1 MTMTAEN
8 FCLAVMV
15 IVDGHGFNTQS
26 MRKILLSILCLG
38 ALGCLSVRAQ
48 SLLEGSQINGSF
60 QIDGQ
65 YYMPDATIGITPESI
80 NGKKV
85 GLNGFGKV
93 QYNLGNFSAGI
104 RFEAFMPQMNGFR
117 DELNGVGL
125 ANFFA
130 NYDNGTI
137 GFTVGDI
144 YDQFGSG
151 LVFRTYE
158 EWSLGMDNSLRGA
171 RVVFRPTQ
179 GLTFKG
185 VYGRQRY
192 YWATYLERDFEA
204 DDYRGIIR
212 GVDAEWDLNQSIP
225 SMNESEFRMT
235 LGGSFVSK
243 KQYDQSLFYF
253 IPENVGAAA
262 GRINLSYGRF
272 AFSTEYAYKINDPSA
287 INNFI
292 YKEGQAL
299 LSSLSYS
306 QKGLGI
312 VLQLKRVDNMS
323 FKSMYTAKQ
332 NDLDINFIPPINYTH
347 THSLPSMYTYST
359 QPNGEMAA
367 QFQVNYTIPK
377 GTALGGKY
385 GTKLT
390 LNVSQV
396 NDIVRDSILDNGELV
411 LNKRGTMGYTSKFFA
426 VSDSVFFRDINF
438 EIDKKISKDWHIT
451 AQYINL
457 LYDIA
462 TIEGHVGSPKVKAHI
477 AFMDVTYKID
487 KKQSV
492 RLELQGLWENK
503 VHQGYVYDESEKKDF
518 QKRGNWLAGLIEYSI
533 TPHWSFSIGDKWN
546 YGNPVPEYRDHYF
559 SGNVTYIRDAT
570 RIMLSGGRQ
579 SEGVV
584 CVGGVCRTVPASS
597 GVSLTVSTSF

>member
-1 MTMTAEN
+1 MHAQTFLEN
-8 FCLAVMV
+8 
-15 IVDGHGFNTQS
+15 
-26 MRKILLSILCLG
+26 
-38 ALGCLSVRAQ
+38 
-48 SLLEGSQINGSF
+48 SQISGSF
-60 QIDGQ
+60 QTDAQ
-65 YYMPDATIGITPESI
+65 YYMLDKGIDITDL
-80 NGKKV
+80 NGKKF
-85 GLNGFGKV
+85 GINGFGKV
-93 QYNLGNFSAGI
+93 NYTNGNFSAGM
-104 RFEAFMPQMNGFR
+104 RFEAFLPEMNGFR
-117 DELNGVGL
+117 NELNGVGL
-125 ANFFA
+125 ANFYA
-130 NYDNGTI
+130 TYDNGFI
-137 GFTVGDI
+137 GATVGDI

-171 RVVFRPTQ
+171 RLVLRPTQ
-179 GLTFKG
+179 GITMKA

-192 YWATYLERDFEA
+192 YWAPYLERDFA
-204 DDYRGIIR
+204 VDDYRGIVR
-212 GVDAEWDLNQSIP
+212 GVDAEWDLNQSI
-225 SMNESEFRMT
+225 SAMNNSEFKMI

-243 KQYDQSLFYF
+243 KQYDQSLFYY

-272 AFSTEYAYKINDPSA
+272 AFTTEYAYKINDPSA

-306 QKGLGI
+306 QKGLGV
-312 VLQLKRVDNMS
+312 VLQVKRTDNMS
-323 FKSMYTAKQ
+323 FKSMYTGKQ

-385 GTKLT
+385 GTKLSF
-390 LNVSQV
+390 NMSQV
-396 NDIVRDSILDNGELV
+396 NDIVRDSVLDHGQMV
-411 LNKRGTMGYTSKFFA
+411 LNKKGSLGYASRFFA
-426 VSDSVFFRDINF
+426 VSDHRFFRDINF
-438 EIDKKISKDWHIT
+438 EIDKKINKDWHVT

-457 LYDIA
+457 YYDIE
-462 TIEGHVGSPKVKAHI
+462 TIEGHAGAPAVRANIG
-477 AFMDVTYKID
+477 FLDVTYKIN
-487 KKQSV
+487 KKQSL
-492 RLELQGLWENK
+492 RLEMQGLWEAE
-503 VHQGYVYDESEKKDF
+503 VHKGYEYDESDKKDY
-518 QKRGNWLAGLIEYSI
+518 QKRGDWAAALLEYTIS
-533 TPHWSFSIGDKWN
+533 PHWSFSIADKWN
-546 YGNPVPEYRDHYF
+546 YGNPVPEFRDHYF
-559 SGNVTYIRDAT
+559 TGSISYIHEAT
-570 RIMLSGGRQ
+570 RVMLSAGRQ

>member
-1 MTMTAEN
+1 
-8 FCLAVMV
+8 MV
-15 IVDGHGFNTQS
+15 VVYISQS
-26 MRKILLSILCLG
+26 MRKILLSILCLS

-48 SLLEGSQINGSF
+48 SLLEGSQVNGSF

-65 YYMPDATIGITPESI
+65 YYMPDAAIDITLESI
-80 NGKKV
+80 NGKKL
-85 GLNGFGKV
+85 GLNGFGKL
-93 QYNLGNFSAGI
+93 QYTNGNFSAGL
-104 RFEAFMPQMNGFR
+104 RFEAFLPQMNGFR

-125 ANFFA
+125 ANFYA
-130 NYDNGTI
+130 SYDDGTI

-151 LVFRTYE
+151 MVFRTYE

-179 GLTFKG
+179 GVTIKG

-192 YWATYLERDFEA
+192 YWAPYLERDFK
-204 DDYRGIIR
+204 DSDYRGIVR

-225 SMNESEFRMT
+225 SMNDAKFHAT

-243 KQYDQSLFYF
+243 KQADKSTSLN
-253 IPENVGAAA
+253 IPENVCASAA
-262 GRINLSYGRF
+262 RVNLAYGRF

-292 YKEGQAL
+292 YHEGRAL

-306 QKGLGI
+306 QKGLGV
-312 VLQLKRVDNMS
+312 VLQVKRVDNMS
-323 FKSMYTAKQ
+323 FKSMYTAKE

-390 LNVSQV
+390 FNYSQV
-396 NDIVRDSILDNGELV
+396 NDIVRDSIEFNHAMT
-411 LNKRGTMGYTSKFFA
+411 LNESGTLGYTSKFFA
-426 VSDSVFFRDINF
+426 VSDKVFFRDINF

-451 AQYINL
+451 AQYINM
-457 LYDIA
+457 LYDME
-462 TIEGHVGSPKVKAHI
+462 TIEGHANAPMVKANI
-477 AFMDVTYKID
+477 GFVDVTYKIN
-487 KKQSV
+487 KKQSI
-492 RLELQGLWENK
+492 RFELQGLWENE
-503 VHQGYVYDESEKKDF
+503 VHKGFVYDESEKKDY
-518 QKRGNWLAGLIEYSI
+518 QKRGDWLAGLIEYSI

-559 SGNVTYIRDAT
+559 SGNLTYIKDAT

>member
-1 MTMTAEN
+1 
-8 FCLAVMV
+8 
-15 IVDGHGFNTQS
+15 
-26 MRKILLSILCLG
+26 MRRVFLPLLILGTLSLH
-38 ALGCLSVRAQ
+38 AQ
-48 SLLEGSQINGSF
+48 SFIENAQVNGSF
-60 QIDGQ
+60 QTDAQ
-65 YYMPDATIGITPESI
+65 YYMLDDGIGITDLK
-80 NGKKV
+80 GKRL
-85 GLNGFGKV
+85 GINGFGKIG
-93 QYNLGNFSAGI
+93 YTYGNFSAGM
-104 RFEAFMPQMNGFR
+104 RFEAFLPELNGFR
-117 DELNGVGL
+117 NELNGVGL

-130 NYDNGTI
+130 TYDNGFI
-137 GFTVGDI
+137 GVTVGDI

-158 EWSLGMDNSLRGA
+158 EWSLGMDNALRGV
-171 RVVFRPTQ
+171 RTVIRPTRGVTIK
-179 GLTFKG
+179 GL
-185 VYGRQRY
+185 YGRQRY
-192 YWATYLERDFEA
+192 YWAPYNERDFA
-204 DDYRGIIR
+204 IDDYRGIVR
-212 GVDAEWDLNQSIP
+212 GVDGEWDLNQSIP
-225 SMNESEFRMT
+225 SMNDAKFKMT

-243 KQYDQSLFYF
+243 KQYDQSLFYY

-262 GRINLSYGRF
+262 GRINLGYGRF

-306 QKGLGI
+306 QKGLGV
-312 VLQLKRVDNMS
+312 VLQVKRTDNMS

-377 GTALGGKY
+377 GTTLGGKY

-390 LNVSQV
+390 LNMSQV
-396 NDIVRDSILDNGELV
+396 NDIVRDSIDDNGQMV
-411 LNKRGTMGYTSKFFA
+411 INKKGTLGYTSNFFA
-426 VSDSVFFRDINF
+426 VSDHRFFRDINF
-438 EIDKKISKDWHIT
+438 EIDKKISKDWHLT

-457 LYDIA
+457 YYDIE
-462 TIEGHVGSPKVKAHI
+462 TLEGHGPVVQANIG
-477 AFMDVTYKID
+477 FLDVTYKINRH
-487 KKQSV
+487 QSL
-492 RLELQGLWENK
+492 RLELQGLWENE
-503 VHQGYVYDESEKKDF
+503 VHKGYNVEESDKEF
-518 QKRGNWLAGLIEYSI
+518 YQKRGDWVSGLLEFTIA
-533 TPHWSFSIGDKWN
+533 PHWSFSFADKWN
-546 YGNPVPEYRDHYF
+546 YGNPVPEFRDHYF
-559 SGNVTYIRDAT
+559 TGTVSYIHDAT

-597 GVSLTVSTSF
+597 GLSLTVSTSF